1 MIMGIPFA
9 RWGAR
14 PFIVHPIPYPERSQV
29 NMQECVGEKIASQ
42 SPVRHPIQTALEW
55 RQMLSADTTLTM
67 AAIARNMGLS
77 RARVTQ
83 IMNLLDLPKPII
95 SFIAG
100 LQKPTH
106 IRIISERKLRAM
118 LELTSKPAQLRAFA
132 LLRAEL
138 TQTFRTRTNHC
149 HGDPLSAHI

>member
-14 PFIVHPIPYPERSQV
+14 PFIVHPIPYPERFQD
-29 NMQECVGEKIASQ
+29 NMEERVGKKMASQ

-55 RQMLSADTTLTM
+55 RQMLAADTTLTM
-67 AAIARNMGLS
+67 ATIARNMGLS

-83 IMNLLDLPKPII
+83 IMNLLDLPEPIM

-100 LQKPTH
+100 LQKPTQ
-106 IRIISERKLRAM
+106 IRIVSERKLRAM

-132 LLRAEL
+132 LLQAAL
-138 TQTFRTRTNHC
+138 TQA
-149 HGDPLSAHI
+149 S